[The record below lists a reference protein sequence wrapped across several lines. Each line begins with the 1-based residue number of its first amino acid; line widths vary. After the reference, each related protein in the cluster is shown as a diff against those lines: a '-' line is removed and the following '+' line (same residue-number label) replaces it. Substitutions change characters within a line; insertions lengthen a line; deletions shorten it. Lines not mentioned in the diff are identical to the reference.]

1 MIWKLRTAL
10 LLLRVMM
17 RIDDIV
23 DVPGIVFLKNPT
35 QMRTDTQDVC

>member
-10 LLLRVMM
+10 LLLRVNV

-23 DVPGIVFLKNPT
+23 DVPGVVFLKNLT
-35 QMRTDTQDVC
+35 QMRTDTQDIC

>member
-23 DVPGIVFLKNPT
+23 DVPGVVFLKNLT
-35 QMRTDTQDVC
+35 QMRTDTQDIC